1 MNIWKGSPWIAFSCA
16 GVKGDQI
23 RFLLLAKKLT
33 TNLPTSIDPSELTAR
48 IQKAAPKYILVHQCP
63 SRKESHSPPRDET
76 RYAQSRGDLV
86 FPTFTLCPIPQPSAT
101 PPWQCYRNRLVILH
115 NGHRSSAEPE
125 GLSRSITE
133 GWSTALGEKMAETA
147 GQKPNL
153 CRTQCLVHKN

>member
-1 MNIWKGSPWIAFSCA
+1 MSTWTGSPWIAFSCA

-48 IQKAAPKYILVHQCP
+48 IQKAAPKYILVHRCP
-63 SRKESHSPPRDET
+63 SRKEPHSPPRDET

-86 FPTFTLCPIPQPSAT
+86 FPAFTLCPTPQPRHDGDVTETDLLSSTMAT
-101 PPWQCYRNRLVILH
+101 EAAQSLRDFPGASRRDGAQPW
-115 NGHRSSAEPE
+115 
-125 GLSRSITE
+125 
-133 GWSTALGEKMAETA
+133 GEKMAETV